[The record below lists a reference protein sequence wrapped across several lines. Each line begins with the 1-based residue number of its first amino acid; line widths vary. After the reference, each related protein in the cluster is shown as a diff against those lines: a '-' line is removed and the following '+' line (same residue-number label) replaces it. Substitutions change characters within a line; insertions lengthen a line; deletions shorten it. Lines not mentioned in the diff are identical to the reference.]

1 MEDNIYNKILCAQKN
16 RKAMEELLT
25 QFDPLIKKYAKN

>member
-1 MEDNIYNKILCAQKN
+1 MEDNIYNKILCAQRN

-25 QFDPLIKKYAKN
+25 QFDIY